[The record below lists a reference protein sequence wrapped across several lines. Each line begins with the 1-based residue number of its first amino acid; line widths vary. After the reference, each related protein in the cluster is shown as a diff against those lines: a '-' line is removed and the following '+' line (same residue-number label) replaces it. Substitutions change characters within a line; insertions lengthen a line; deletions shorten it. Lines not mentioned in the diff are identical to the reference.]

1 MKWHLTQ
8 HCFMIEIA
16 RHKHILYE
24 ALNTINSKKNLHQNW
39 IQNKNSTPSNYANF
53 LRSDSTRY
61 LFRNKISKL
70 FIAHH
75 SITYNDDHFM
85 KF

>member
-1 MKWHLTQ
+1 MGVSV
-8 HCFMIEIA
+8 FSI
-16 RHKHILYE
+16 YE

-75 SITYNDDHFM
+75 SITYNDDHFSA
-85 KF
+85 KKPNNIKIG

>member
-1 MKWHLTQ
+1 LVLVLKHINQ
-8 HCFMIEIA
+8 EISEIA

-39 IQNKNSTPSNYANF
+39 IQNK
-53 LRSDSTRY
+53 
-61 LFRNKISKL
+61 KIKKL

-75 SITYNDDHFM
+75 SITYNDDHFSA
-85 KF
+85 KKTTTLK